1 MPNETIDEIEFHV
14 VDHGTEFRRTLRDA
28 RTHDDA
34 RAFLDDLVGRR
45 DPPSESRSEPNRAG
59 SDTHPV
65 DEAQYR
71 AFEAVMR
78 RRQP

>member
-1 MPNETIDEIEFHV
+1 MTNKTIYEIEFYV

-28 RTHDDA
+28 RTYDDA
-34 RAFLDDLVGRR
+34 KAFLDDLVGRR

-59 SDTHPV
+59 SDTYLV

-71 AFEAVMR
+71 AFEAFMH